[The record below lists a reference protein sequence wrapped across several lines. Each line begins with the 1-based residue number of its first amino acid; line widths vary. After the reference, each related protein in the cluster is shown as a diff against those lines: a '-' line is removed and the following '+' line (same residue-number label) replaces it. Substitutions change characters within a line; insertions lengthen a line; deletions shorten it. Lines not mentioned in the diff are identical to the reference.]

1 MPSTRQTY
9 PVEFKGGLVTNMSP
23 LQQGINAPGSARVL
37 KNFEPSIEGGYRRI
51 QGYTKYNSSIIP
63 PYGAPVINGDS
74 QSGGTLNIAN
84 IRTTPVVG
92 DTFKLTHATAQ
103 VNNTATAVVNGT
115 VSSSTNVAV
124 DGNVGSIVVG
134 MTVTGTGVDAG
145 VTVTTVTDQN
155 NIVLSSAQSIADDVT
170 LTFNAPDSD
179 NTTHIVDTVV
189 GTIKAGMDVS
199 GTGIPTGVTVSSIS
213 GSTVT
218 LSTGL
223 DLAEDLELTFSDI
236 YTISSG
242 GVSYNASERT
252 AALTFTPTIHAD
264 NSPSNGDAVEFTS
277 TASNYLMLGCGVFLD
292 RVIVAKNDDLF
303 KVSSSDITQINVPS
317 YGTVLVNG
325 ASQTGSS
332 LVVDGLTS
340 APQQHDIFKIAG
352 VDKIYRV
359 TADATVS
366 SGGATL
372 AISPALDSS
381 PADDAA
387 ITFLS
392 TSRESAGKTRFA
404 RYNYTGTEKIAI
416 VDGTNVPALYDN
428 STFTALNDA
437 PTDVNGASFVVN
449 FKNQLFFGKSNLLTF
464 TAPYTDNDFTAAAG
478 SGTIS
483 LGATI
488 TGLIVFR
495 QQLIIFTETSIMQL
509 VGNTIADFNLQPITL
524 DIGCVDTDTIQEVGG
539 DVMFLGPDGLRLLS
553 GTDRIGDFGLGNVS
567 KTIQKEVTS
576 FISTN
581 TSFASVVIRNKSQY
595 RILGYNTN
603 ITQENAQGILGT
615 QFAGQGGEGMAWAET
630 RGIRAYVADSRFY
643 QNIETIVFGNDDG
656 YLYQMEDGNN
666 FDGANIQTT
675 FATPFMPIND
685 PRVRKTFYKAFL
697 YTDPQGSVS
706 FDMSLKLDFDQKD
719 SIQPAQINFAN
730 STGQV
735 AFYGTAEYG
744 SSAVFSTKLL
754 TLFETQLIGSGFTG
768 SIQFESDSTDPPF
781 SLDAITIEF
790 GINTRR

>member
-359 TADATVS
+359 TADASVS

-719 SIQPAQINFAN
+719 SIQPTKIDFAN

>member
-1 MPSTRQTY
+1 MPTTRQTF
-9 PVEFKGGLVTNMSP
+9 PIEFRGGLITNMSP
-23 LQQGINAPGSARVL
+23 LQQGINAAGSARVL
-37 KNFEPSIEGGYRRI
+37 RNFEPSIEGGYRRI
-51 QGYTKYNSSIIP
+51 EGYTKYNSSIIP
-63 PYGAPVINGDS
+63 PYGAPVVHGAS
-74 QSGGTLNIAN
+74 QSGTTLIIGNIHQ
-84 IRTTPVVG
+84 TPEAG
-92 DTFKLTHATAQ
+92 DTLTIT
-103 VNNTATAVVNGT
+103 G
-115 VSSSTNVAV
+115 
-124 DGNVGSIVVG
+124 
-134 MTVTGTGVDAG
+134 VTGT
-145 VTVTTVTDQN
+145 
-155 NIVLSSAQSIADDVT
+155 
-170 LTFNAPDSD
+170 
-179 NTTHIVDTVV
+179 
-189 GTIKAGMDVS
+189 
-199 GTGIPTGVTVSSIS
+199 
-213 GSTVT
+213 
-218 LSTGL
+218 
-223 DLAEDLELTFSDI
+223 
-236 YTISSG
+236 YTIASG
-242 GVSYNASERT
+242 GVTYDATNNRATLTLTGALDSSPANA
-252 AALTFTPTIHAD
+252 AAVTFATT
-264 NSPSNGDAVEFTS
+264 T
-277 TASNYLMLGCGVFLD
+277 SNYLMLGCGVFLD

-303 KVSSSDITQINVPS
+303 KVSSSTITHINVPN

-332 LVVDGLTS
+332 LVVDGLTA
-340 APQQHDIFKIAG
+340 APQAGDVFKVAG
-352 VDKIYRV
+352 IDKVYTV

-366 SGGATL
+366 SGGATV
-372 AISPALDSS
+372 AINPALASS

-449 FKNQLFFGKSNLLTF
+449 FKNQLFFGKSNILTF
-464 TAPYTDNDFTAAAG
+464 TAPYTDNDFTAANG

-483 LGATI
+483 LGGTI

-495 QQLIIFTETSIMQL
+495 QQLIIFTETSILQL
-509 VGNTIADFNLQPITL
+509 VGNTLADFNLQPITL

-581 TSFASVVIRNKSQY
+581 TSFASVVVRGKSQY

-615 QFAGQGGEGMAWAET
+615 QFSGQGGEGMAWAET

-643 QNIETIVFGNDDG
+643 QNTETIVFGNNDG
-656 YLYQMEDGNN
+656 YLYQMEDGNS

-685 PRVRKTFYKAFL
+685 PRVRKTFYKAYL

-719 SIQPAQINFAN
+719 SIQPTEIDFDNN
-730 STGQV
+730 TGQV
-735 AFYGTAEYG
+735 AFYGTATFG
-744 SSAVFSTKLL
+744 SSAVYSTKLL

-790 GINTRR
+790 GTNTRR

>member
-567 KTIQKEVTS
+567 KIIQKEVTS